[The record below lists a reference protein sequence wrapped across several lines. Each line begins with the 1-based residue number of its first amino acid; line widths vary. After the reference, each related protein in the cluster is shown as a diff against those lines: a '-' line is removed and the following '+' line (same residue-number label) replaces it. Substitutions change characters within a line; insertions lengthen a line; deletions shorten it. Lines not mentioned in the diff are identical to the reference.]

1 MKVLENLE
9 PKRVFHF
16 FEEMSVIPRGSGNTR
31 AVSDWCAD
39 FARARGLEYHQDSD
53 NNIIIIKEATPGYEQ
68 AEPMILQ
75 GHLDM
80 VCEKEPD
87 CSKDMAKEGLDLEVD
102 GDFVSARGTTLG
114 GDDGIAVAMALWPS
128 WIPMICPTP
137 GWKRSSRWTRRL
149 ACWVRAR
156 WM

>member
-53 NNIIIIKEATPGYEQ
+53 NNIIIKEATPGYEQ

-80 VCEKEPD
+80 ACEKEPD

-114 GDDGIAVAMALWPS
+114 GDDGIAVAMALAVLDSNDLPH
-128 WIPMICPTP
+128 PRLEAVFTVDE
-137 GWKRSSRWTRRL
+137 RL